1 MVGISAK
8 ADLIT
13 AITASD
19 CLVLRGM
26 GRGMVVVELMCEDDK
41 VHMYMVVLV
50 KNS

>member
-1 MVGISAK
+1 MMVGISAK

-13 AITASD
+13 ATLA
-19 CLVLRGM
+19 
-26 GRGMVVVELMCEDDK
+26 RGMVVVELMCEDDG